1 MYCSHLS
8 DEEKSKLN
16 SFEKVII
23 WGFPLHTH
31 THSYIHAMWKKVF
44 KEGFDKETYWFH
56 EKEFPSE
63 FNYGNCLFITEGYA
77 DANIPIVESSVYFV
91 HNAIDPTKYR
101 NARLIDIRFNLNEMR
116 DINYDF
122 KLDDGT
128 HNLIELS
135 NETKYERLTSNRDLY
150 KKELTQIEYE
160 TIYMYWA
167 TDLLP
172 HEFDYN
178 IQVTHEP
185 TIYYIGS
192 PCITYNLQRFI
203 QLCKANQIKFI
214 HNDPWVN
221 PISFEDNQMAMKKS
235 LLCPDFRPIS
245 SPKDIEEFGIKN
257 GKNHMEIGYLPC
269 RILKAISY
277 GKLGMTDCPGVKEIL
292 KEHVLYES
300 DMFELLKRAVSERS
314 DTERIKKAMKYVEE
328 HHTYVQR
335 VRDMMRSL
343 LR

>member
-8 DEEKSKLN
+8 EEETSKLN
-16 SFEKVII
+16 SFDKVII

-44 KEGFDKETYWFH
+44 QEGFDKDTYWFH

-91 HNAIDPTKYR
+91 HNAIEPTKYR
-101 NARLIDIRFNLNEMR
+101 NARLIDIRFNVNEMR

-150 KKELTQIEYE
+150 KKELTQIDYE
-160 TIYMYWA
+160 SIYMYWA

-185 TIYYIGS
+185 IIYYIGS
-192 PCITYNLQRFI
+192 PCITYN
-203 QLCKANQIKFI
+203 
-214 HNDPWVN
+214 
-221 PISFEDNQMAMKKS
+221 
-235 LLCPDFRPIS
+235 
-245 SPKDIEEFGIKN
+245 
-257 GKNHMEIGYLPC
+257 
-269 RILKAISY
+269 
-277 GKLGMTDCPGVKEIL
+277 
-292 KEHVLYES
+292 
-300 DMFELLKRAVSERS
+300 
-314 DTERIKKAMKYVEE
+314 
-328 HHTYVQR
+328 
-335 VRDMMRSL
+335 
-343 LR
+343 